1 MPGLLSNPAP
11 VERPNESLM
20 TRLSLKSAL
29 PVMRLRDARHTHLTH
44 LLRSGE
50 PIQNVSARAGHGSS
64 FTTLTTYA
72 HVIAGDDERTA
83 ARAAGLFGD

>member
-1 MPGLLSNPAP
+1 MSVGTTCPTLLEAS
-11 VERPNESLM
+11 
-20 TRLSLKSAL
+20 TF
-29 PVMRLRDARHTHLTH
+29 VMRLHDARHTHLTH

-64 FTTLTTYA
+64 STTLTTYA